1 MKKTTYRVLSLIIAL
16 ILSLQLVVFAEDTA
30 EIPAETPTEN
40 SQEATSENPKD
51 APLNED
57 TFERYIVEG
66 MVDAVD
72 KSYRYGIDREEILK
86 SIIARLLA
94 LKPELMNDALR
105 AIFDQLDIHSEYYT
119 PEEYKELME
128 YVTNT
133 FCGIGVIISEVD
145 EGLFVMSVL
154 PNSPASQNSLMVGD
168 IIVSADGNN
177 LAGLSTDEAKKF
189 IIGEEGTDVT
199 IGIMRNGEYMEKTM
213 TRAKVENVSGFYD
226 TINDTIGYISLDSFD
241 GHCEKMIVEALTS
254 FDAKNI
260 TKIIIDLRYNPG
272 GSLDEYV
279 KICQHFFPKGP
290 VISMDYKDPEKKEVY
305 YSENE
310 NPKYTLA
317 VLINEHS
324 ASASEAF
331 SGAVQ
336 DTKVGVVIGEKSFGK
351 GTKQF
356 ISRIWTGGGVKLT
369 DAEYLTA
376 GGRRINNVGI
386 YPDIEVTNE
395 LIKYS
400 KDIFGA
406 LKLEEKL
413 KLGDRGEEVVKIKHR
428 LNILG
433 YDVGYPGNDLFDEKM
448 WAATCS
454 FQRATDLYPYGVMD
468 FNTQFMLENV
478 LATSKVKPD
487 TQLETA
493 IKVLSDD
500 SWKDYVGAGIVD
512 LSDNEPRP
520 TLKRK

>member
-1 MKKTTYRVLSLIIAL
+1 MNNKKYRFLSLIIAL
-16 ILSLQLVVFAEDTA
+16 VLTFQVSVFAE
-30 EIPAETPTEN
+30 ETPTPPV
-40 SQEATSENPKD
+40 ENPQETTTAKQEK
-51 APLNED
+51 PLNED

-72 KSYRYGIDREEILK
+72 KSYRYGIDREEIYK
-86 SIIARLLA
+86 SIISRLLA
-94 LKPELMNDALR
+94 LNPELMDDALY

-119 PEEYKELME
+119 AEEYKELME

-154 PNSPASQNSLMVGD
+154 PNSPALQEGVMVGD
-168 IIVSADGNN
+168 IIVSADGNP

-189 IIGEEGTDVT
+189 IVGEEGTNVT
-199 IGIMRNGEYMEKTM
+199 VGIMRNGEYIEKIM
-213 TRAKVENVSGFYD
+213 TRAQVENVSGYYD
-226 TINDTIGYISLDSFD
+226 VISDKIGYISLDSFD
-241 GHCEKMIVEALTS
+241 GHCDKMISEALKS
-254 FDAKNI
+254 FDEKNI

-279 KICQHFFPKGP
+279 KVSQHFFPKGP
-290 VISMDYKDPEKKEVY
+290 VISMDYKDPEKKEIY

-395 LIKYS
+395 LVKYS
-400 KDIFGA
+400 KEVFGV
-406 LKLEEKL
+406 LSMEK
-413 KLGDRGEEVVKIKHR
+413 KFNIGDKSEEVVKIKRR
-428 LNILG
+428 LHIMG
-433 YDVGYPGNDLFDEKM
+433 YDVGYPGNDTYDEKT

-454 FQRATDLYPYGVMD
+454 FQRATGLYPYGVMD
-468 FNTQFMLENV
+468 FSTQLMLEST
-478 LATSKVKPD
+478 LATSQVRPD
-487 TQLETA
+487 KQLETA
-493 IKVLSDD
+493 IKVLTDD
-500 SWKDYVGAGIVD
+500 SWKEYVGLGIVD
-512 LSDNEPRP
+512 VSDNEPKP
-520 TLKRK
+520 TLKRPE

>member
-1 MKKTTYRVLSLIIAL
+1 MKNTKYRFLSLL
-16 ILSLQLVVFAEDTA
+16 LSLLLLFQISVFAKDSPVAPDEKSQEITA
-30 EIPAETPTEN
+30 ENEE
-40 SQEATSENPKD
+40 K
-51 APLNED
+51 PLNED

-72 KSYRYGIDREEILK
+72 KSYRYGIDREEIYK
-86 SIIARLLA
+86 SIISRLLA
-94 LKPELMNDALR
+94 LEPELMNDALR

-133 FCGIGVIISEVD
+133 FCGIGVIISETD

-154 PNSPASQNSLMVGD
+154 SNSPASQSGLMVGD
-168 IIVSADGNN
+168 IIVSADGNS
-177 LAGLSTDEAKKF
+177 LKGLSTDEAKKF
-189 IIGEEGTDVT
+189 IVGEEGTDVT
-199 IGIMRNGEYMEKTM
+199 IGIMHNGEYTEKVM
-213 TRAKVENVSGFYD
+213 TRAKVENVSGYYD
-226 TINDTIGYISLDSFD
+226 IINDSIGFISLDSFD
-241 GHCEKMIVEALTS
+241 GHCDKMIAEALNT

-260 TKIIIDLRYNPG
+260 TKVIIDLRYNPG

-279 KICQHFFPKGP
+279 KISQHFFPKGP
-290 VISMDYKDPEKKEVY
+290 VISMDYKDPEEKDVY

-317 VLINEHS
+317 VLINKHS

-376 GGRRINNVGI
+376 GGRRINNIGI

-395 LIKYS
+395 LVKYS
-400 KDIFGA
+400 KEIFGT
-406 LKLEEKL
+406 LKIEDKL
-413 KLGDRGEEVVKIKHR
+413 TIGDRSEEVVKLKQR
-428 LNILG
+428 LHILG

-448 WAATCS
+448 WAATCA
-454 FQRATDLYPYGVMD
+454 FQRTTDLYPYGVMD
-468 FNTQFMLENV
+468 FNTQLMIENV
-478 LATSKVKPD
+478 LATSKVRPD
-487 TQLETA
+487 KQLETA
-493 IKVLSDD
+493 IKVLTDD
-500 SWKDYVGAGIVD
+500 SWKEYVGEGIVD
-512 LSDNEPRP
+512 LSDNEPKP
-520 TLKRK
+520 TLKRPE